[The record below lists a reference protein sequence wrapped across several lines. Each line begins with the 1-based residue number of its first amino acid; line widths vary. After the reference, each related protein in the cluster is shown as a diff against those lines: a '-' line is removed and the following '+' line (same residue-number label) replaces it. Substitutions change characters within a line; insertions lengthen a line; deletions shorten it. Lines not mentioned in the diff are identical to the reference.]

1 LHQPQLTTQAKGRVE
16 RSFLTDQD
24 RLIKQLRL
32 AKVKTMQGANEF
44 LEKEYWPEWNAK
56 FARAARG
63 EEDLH
68 RPLAEGFELGSALS
82 HVEHRIITNNYTFAY
97 YSKNYQ
103 IVRED
108 VQSGMKR
115 QSLRVELRLSRKL
128 RQTVKTLLAVR
139 CKSIVPDPGTVLG
152 WACR

>member
-82 HVEHRIITNNYTFAY
+82 HVEHRIITNNYTFPTTARIIR
-97 YSKNYQ
+97 SFGR
-103 IVRED
+103 I
-108 VQSGMKR
+108 
-115 QSLRVELRLSRKL
+115 
-128 RQTVKTLLAVR
+128 
-139 CKSIVPDPGTVLG
+139 
-152 WACR
+152 CRPE